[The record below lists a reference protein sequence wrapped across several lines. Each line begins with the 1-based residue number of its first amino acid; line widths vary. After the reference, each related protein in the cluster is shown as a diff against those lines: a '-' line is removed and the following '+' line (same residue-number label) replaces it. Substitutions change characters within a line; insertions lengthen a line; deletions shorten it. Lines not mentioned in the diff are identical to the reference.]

1 MRTTPHPLAFAMAS
15 AFLVTL
21 ASCGGSDGDDDPV
34 VVPPTPSPITL
45 SGTVVV
51 DQAIQNAVV
60 CLDLNANGACDATE
74 PASAKTSASGDYSLS
89 YDPAVVTAGQ
99 AAAASLIAPMVQ
111 KCVCRATAP
120 NRAEIAKAMARVEVT
135 RAWKSA
141 EAMRDSRD
149 RAGALLK

>member
-60 CLDLNANGACDATE
+60 CLDLNANSACDATE
-74 PASAKTSASGDYSLS
+74 PTSAKTSASGAYSLT
-89 YDPAVVTAGQ
+89 YDPGTVTAAQ
-99 AAAASLIAPMVQ
+99 VAAASLIAPMVPGAAADVGTTVDAANPG
-111 KCVCRATAP
+111 KP
-120 NRAEIAKAMARVEVT
+120 NTTTTYVLRQVPGKAQQ
-135 RAWKSA
+135 
-141 EAMRDSRD
+141 
-149 RAGALLK
+149 GGG